1 MLSNFHSTVCYL
13 QNRPQTLEGNG
24 TKMLIQMNYRGTTA
38 GEFVPFGESA
48 FGLRAVLLED
58 CVSAGPTQS

>member
-1 MLSNFHSTVCYL
+1 M

-24 TKMLIQMNYRGTTA
+24 TEMLIQLNSRGTTA
-38 GEFVPFGESA
+38 GEFVCFGKSA

-58 CVSAGPTQS
+58 CVGTIPTQS